1 MTIAQNPVLGG
12 FYPDPSICRVGTDY
26 YLVNSSFAYAPG
38 VPVFHS
44 RDLAHWEQIGN
55 VLERDSQLRLDG
67 QEISRGIFAPTIRYH
82 EGVYYVIT
90 TNVSY
95 GGTFVVTATDPAGPW
110 SDPMELGDG
119 AAGIDPS
126 LFFDDDGRCYYV
138 GTRPNP
144 QGTVYDGDWEIW
156 LQELDLE
163 HMRLT
168 GESMAIWKGAAKHA
182 IWPEGPHLYKKDGYY
197 YLLIAEG
204 GTELEHSICMA
215 RSRELFAWYEGCTRN
230 PVFTHRHLGHDY
242 PVICAGHGD
251 LVDDENGSWYIVML
265 ASRASHR
272 HCSLGRET
280 YLARVVWEDGWPV
293 VNPGVGVLEQRV
305 QIPLPEYR
313 FAQEVNGDIRLD
325 FANAESDDRL
335 DPRLVSMI
343 CRDEGMYSLTQRPGW
358 LRLYT
363 AAGDITQTQPC
374 AYLGVRQSSYDC
386 TVRCRMEFCPQ
397 SEHETAGLV
406 LYQNHENHLRIELG
420 IEPGIG
426 NGIDTGGSDI
436 CGNASRALCV
446 TEHICGIDHV
456 AAVYPLQTDGA
467 VELMLTLHDQKGAVS
482 VTEDGVQIHVAQ
494 DLDLMPYTTEAA
506 GGFVGCTIGMYASG
520 HGTDCDNHA
529 DIAWFT
535 YKNDSGH

>member
-12 FYPDPSICRVGTDY
+12 FYPDPSICRVGADY

-55 VLERDSQLRLDG
+55 VLERDSQLWLDG

-95 GGTFVVTATDPAGPW
+95 GGTFVVTAADPAGPW
-110 SDPMELGDG
+110 SDPMELGGG

-144 QGTVYDGDWEIW
+144 QGTAYDGDWEIW

-197 YLLIAEG
+197 YLMIAEG

-230 PVFTHRHLGHDY
+230 PVFTHRHLGRDY

-251 LVDDENGSWYIVML
+251 LIDDENGNWYIVML
-265 ASRASHR
+265 ASRASRR

-293 VNPGVGVLEQRV
+293 VNPGVGVLEQQV
-305 QIPLPEYR
+305 QIPLPGYR
-313 FAQEVNGDIRLD
+313 FTQEVSGDIRFD
-325 FANAESDDRL
+325 FANAESDNSL

-343 CRDEGMYSLTQRPGW
+343 RRDEGMYSRSQRPGY

-386 TVRCRMEFCPQ
+386 TVCCRMEFAPR

-420 IEPGIG
+420 IEPDTDIG
-426 NGIDTGGSDI
+426 RTDA
-436 CGNASRALCV
+436 CAHASRVVCV
-446 TEHICGIDHV
+446 TEHIRGNDHV

-467 VELMLTLHDQKGAVS
+467 VELRLTLHDQKGAVA
-482 VTEDGVQIHVAQ
+482 VTENGVQTHVAQ
-494 DLDLMPYTTEAA
+494 DLDLLPYTTEAA

-520 HGTDCDNHA
+520 HGIDSDNHA

-535 YKNDSGH
+535 YKNDSGN